1 MMAVMPR
8 PVKNPANTLPVILS
22 RRERSLPPARRSSA
36 WPIRFMPKRNRHS
49 PPIIVST
56 LKISIFSI
64 FPFFFFETLS
74 ITKIQ
79 FTREMS
85 KLPEENCKIY
95 VKYTTATEYGVICV
109 MLHSFFP
116 HELEKSADTKR
127 SIRRGV
133 CLRGKKQLEMSEES
147 YEKRLYR
154 HQ

>member
-1 MMAVMPR
+1 
-8 PVKNPANTLPVILS
+8 
-22 RRERSLPPARRSSA
+22 
-36 WPIRFMPKRNRHS
+36 
-49 PPIIVST
+49 
-56 LKISIFSI
+56 
-64 FPFFFFETLS
+64 
-74 ITKIQ
+74 
-79 FTREMS
+79 MS

-95 VKYTTATEYGVICV
+95 VKYTAATECVVICV